1 MSKKT
6 KILLII
12 LIMCLIIAI
21 IGLILKATIFNPWIK
36 NSDFLY
42 DSAVNAIIAEE
53 KAHSPDK
60 QVSGFNTF
68 AAFHKFGIQKG
79 ENASEKIVYI
89 WINYQS
95 YYVENDQIWKSSGG
109 SYPYKCYFVN
119 NEFVKYEIP
128 DTSNN
133 YQNEI
138 RRIFP
143 ENIANDIINYN
154 SPDNLKALSEDIKNQ
169 VNNYD
174 GYQSI
179 TKNNK

>member
-1 MSKKT
+1 M
-6 KILLII
+6 
-12 LIMCLIIAI
+12 
-21 IGLILKATIFNPWIK
+21 KATIFNPWIK

-79 ENASEKIVYI
+79 EKKKKKIVYI

-95 YYVENDQIWKSSGG
+95 FYVENDQIWKSSGG

-133 YQNEI
+133 YQNEMSLYTVI
-138 RRIFP
+138 SYLIPLCLLIYLYFSKKKEYMFLSFASIICAISLFP
-143 ENIANDIINYN
+143 ENLY
-154 SPDNLKALSEDIKNQ
+154 L
-169 VNNYD
+169 V
-174 GYQSI
+174 I
-179 TKNNK
+179 T